1 MRARDDNGAPR
12 VQMRAAA
19 AAAAMALLLAVAAV
33 ATRGGG
39 AGSTAPPG
47 SDAAS
52 TAGHH
57 AVIIVIVVLT
67 PILALLGGA
76 LFIYAQVFR
85 LREMDAE
92 AVKRT
97 KRNRRRLAIAF
108 AVFLAV
114 EAYALR
120 TGHRPWGFLHLSNPF
135 SSAGGGSR
143 GIAPH
148 QVPRSA
154 HTPITGTDWTAIVVI
169 WVLLLAAAAILV
181 VRLRGARG
189 TLRQRPL
196 PAEADEPGEPEVA
209 RLRRERNPRRAV
221 IAAYAA
227 MERLMARDGVPR
239 GAHEAPMEY
248 LGRVT
253 LQGHHGVAAV
263 HRITALFQRA
273 RFSGRPIDEEMRGR
287 AIDAVEELEGEP
299 EAGE

>member
-1 MRARDDNGAPR
+1 MRPPEEAGAPR
-12 VQMRAAA
+12 VGIRAAA
-19 AAAAMALLLAVAAV
+19 AAAAMAVLLAVAAL
-33 ATRGGG
+33 ATRNGGG
-39 AGSTAPPG
+39 GSTAPPG
-47 SDAAS
+47 SGAAA

-57 AVIIVIVVLT
+57 AAIIVIVVLA

-85 LREMDAE
+85 LRERDAE

-108 AVFLAV
+108 AIFLAV

-135 SSAGGGSR
+135 SSESGRAH
-143 GIAPH
+143 GIASH
-148 QVPRSA
+148 RVPRSA

-169 WVLLLAAAAILV
+169 WVLLLAAGAILL

-189 TLRQRPL
+189 ALRLRPL
-196 PAEADEPGEPEVA
+196 PAEADVPPEPEVA

-227 MERLMARDGVPR
+227 MERLMARDGLPR

-287 AIDAVEELEGEP
+287 AIDAVEELEGAP

>member
-1 MRARDDNGAPR
+1 MRPRPEHGAPR
-12 VQMRAAA
+12 VQKRAAA
-19 AAAAMALLLAVAAV
+19 AAAAMAVLLAVAAL

-39 AGSTAPPG
+39 TGSTAPPG

-85 LREMDAE
+85 LRETDVE

-120 TGHRPWGFLHLSNPF
+120 TGHRPWGSLHLSNPF
-135 SSAGGGSR
+135 SGAGGGSR

-181 VRLRGARG
+181 VRLRSTRG
-189 TLRQRPL
+189 PLRARPL

-227 MERLMARDGVPR
+227 MERLMARDGMAR

>member
-1 MRARDDNGAPR
+1 
-12 VQMRAAA
+12 MRAAA
-19 AAAAMALLLAVAAV
+19 AAAAMAVLLAVAAV

-39 AGSTAPPG
+39 NGSTAPPG
-47 SDAAS
+47 SGVAAS
-52 TAGHH
+52 AGHH

-76 LFIYAQVFR
+76 LFIYAQIFR
-85 LREMDAE
+85 LRERDAE
-92 AVKRT
+92 AVKRV

-135 SSAGGGSR
+135 SSGGGRSH

-148 QVPRSA
+148 RVPRSA
-154 HTPITGTDWTAIVVI
+154 HTAITGTDWTAIVVI
-169 WVLLLAAAAILV
+169 WVLLLAAGAILL
-181 VRLRGARG
+181 LRFRASRGPLEARV
-189 TLRQRPL
+189 
-196 PAEADEPGEPEVA
+196 AAAADDDGEPEVV

-227 MERLMARDGVPR
+227 MERLMARDGIAR

-263 HRITALFQRA
+263 HRITGLFQRA

-287 AIDAVEELEGEP
+287 AIAAVEELEGDP
-299 EAGE
+299 EARE

>member
-39 AGSTAPPG
+39 AGSTSPPG

-189 TLRQRPL
+189 MLRQRPL

-227 MERLMARDGVPR
+227 MERLMARDGIPR

>member
-1 MRARDDNGAPR
+1 
-12 VQMRAAA
+12 MRAAA
-19 AAAAMALLLAVAAV
+19 AAAAMAVLLAVAAL

-39 AGSTAPPG
+39 SGSTAPPG
-47 SDAAS
+47 SDAAAA
-52 TAGHH
+52 AGHH

-85 LREMDAE
+85 LRERDAE

-97 KRNRRRLAIAF
+97 RRNRRRLAIAF

-120 TGHRPWGFLHLSNPF
+120 IGHRPWGFLHLSNPF
-135 SSAGGGSR
+135 SGGGGR
-143 GIAPH
+143 THGIAPH
-148 QVPRSA
+148 RVPGSP
-154 HTPITGTDWTAIVVI
+154 HTAITGTDWTAIVVI
-169 WVLLLAAAAILV
+169 WVLLLAAGAILLL
-181 VRLRGARG
+181 RLRSARG
-189 TLRQRPL
+189 ALRPRPL
-196 PAEADEPGEPEVA
+196 PAGADGPPEPEVV

-227 MERLMARDGVPR
+227 MERLMARDGIPR

-253 LQGHHGVAAV
+253 LQGHHGVASV

-287 AIDAVEELEGEP
+287 AIDAVGELEGEP

>member
-1 MRARDDNGAPR
+1 
-12 VQMRAAA
+12 MRAAA
-19 AAAAMALLLAVAAV
+19 AGAAMAVLLAVAAV

-39 AGSTAPPG
+39 SGSTAPPG
-47 SDAAS
+47 SGVAAS
-52 TAGHH
+52 AGHH
-57 AVIIVIVVLT
+57 AVIVVIVVLT

-76 LFIYAQVFR
+76 LFIYAQIFR
-85 LREMDAE
+85 LRERDAE
-92 AVKRT
+92 AVKRV

-135 SSAGGGSR
+135 SSGGGGSH

-148 QVPRSA
+148 RLPRSA
-154 HTPITGTDWTAIVVI
+154 HTAISGTDWTAIVVI
-169 WVLLLAAAAILV
+169 WALLLAAGAILL
-181 VRLRGARG
+181 LRFRASRG
-189 TLRQRPL
+189 PL
-196 PAEADEPGEPEVA
+196 EPRVPLDHAEETGEPEAA

-227 MERLMARDGVPR
+227 MERLMARDGIPR

-253 LQGHHGVAAV
+253 LAGHHGVAAV
-263 HRITALFQRA
+263 HRITGLFQRA
-273 RFSGRPIDEEMRGR
+273 RFSGRPIDEDMRGR
-287 AIDAVEELEGEP
+287 AIAAVEELEGGP
-299 EAGE
+299 EAGG

>member
-1 MRARDDNGAPR
+1 
-12 VQMRAAA
+12 MRAAA
-19 AAAAMALLLAVAAV
+19 AAAAMAVLLAVAAV

-47 SDAAS
+47 SGVAV

-57 AVIIVIVVLT
+57 AVVIVVVVLT

-76 LFIYAQVFR
+76 LFIYAQIFR
-85 LREMDAE
+85 LRERDVE
-92 AVKRT
+92 AVKRIR
-97 KRNRRRLAIAF
+97 RNRRRLAIAF
-108 AVFLAV
+108 AVFLAI

-120 TGHRPWGFLHLSNPF
+120 TGHQPLAFLHLSNPF
-135 SSAGGGSR
+135 SSGGAGSH

-148 QVPRSA
+148 RVPRSP
-154 HTPITGTDWTAIVVI
+154 HTAITGTDWTAIVVI
-169 WVLLLAAAAILV
+169 WFLLLAAGAILL
-181 VRLRGARG
+181 LRFRHSRATLEAR
-189 TLRQRPL
+189 PAA
-196 PAEADEPGEPEVA
+196 AEADETGEREVV

-221 IAAYAA
+221 IAAYGA
-227 MERLMARDGVPR
+227 MERLMARDGIPR

-263 HRITALFQRA
+263 HRITGLFQRA

-287 AIDAVEELEGEP
+287 AIAAVEELEGEP

>member
-1 MRARDDNGAPR
+1 
-12 VQMRAAA
+12 MRAAA

-39 AGSTAPPG
+39 SGSTAPPG
-47 SDAAS
+47 SAVAS
-52 TAGHH
+52 SAGHH
-57 AVIIVIVVLT
+57 AVVIVIVVLT
-67 PILALLGGA
+67 PILALLGCA
-76 LFIYAQVFR
+76 LFIYAQVYR
-85 LREMDAE
+85 LRERDAE
-92 AVKRT
+92 AVRRV

-108 AVFLAV
+108 AVLLAV

-120 TGHRPWGFLHLSNPF
+120 TGHRPWGFLHLSNPL
-135 SSAGGGSR
+135 SGGGGGSH

-148 QVPRSA
+148 RALRPP
-154 HTPITGTDWTAIVVI
+154 HTAVTGTDWTAIVVI
-169 WVLLLAAAAILV
+169 WALLLVAAAIVLV
-181 VRLRGARG
+181 RVRRTRGELRP
-189 TLRQRPL
+189 RPV
-196 PAEADEPGEPEVA
+196 PPETDETAEPEVV

-227 MERLMARDGVPR
+227 MERLMARDGIPR

-263 HRITALFQRA
+263 HRITGLFQRA

-287 AIDAVEELEGEP
+287 AIAAVEELEGPRGAE
-299 EAGE
+299 G

>member
-1 MRARDDNGAPR
+1 MRT
-12 VQMRAAA
+12 AA
-19 AAAAMALLLAVAAV
+19 AAAAMAVLLAVAAL

-39 AGSTAPPG
+39 SGSTAPPG
-47 SDAAS
+47 SDAAA

-57 AVIIVIVVLT
+57 AVIIAIVVLA
-67 PILALLGGA
+67 PIVALLGGA
-76 LFIYAQVFR
+76 LFVYAQVFR
-85 LREMDAE
+85 LRERDAE
-92 AVKRT
+92 AVKRV

-108 AVFLAV
+108 AVILAV

-120 TGHRPWGFLHLSNPF
+120 TGHRPWGLLHLSNPF
-135 SSAGGGSR
+135 SSGGGR
-143 GIAPH
+143 AHGIGAH
-148 QVPRSA
+148 RLPRPA
-154 HTPITGTDWTAIVVI
+154 HTPITGTDWTAVVVI
-169 WVLLLAAAAILV
+169 WILLLAAGAILL
-181 VRLRGARG
+181 VRLRSARG
-189 TLRQRPL
+189 ALRPRPL
-196 PAEADEPGEPEVA
+196 PAAADGPPEPEVA

-227 MERLMARDGVPR
+227 MERLMARDGIPR

-287 AIDAVEELEGEP
+287 AIAAVEELEDEP

>member
-1 MRARDDNGAPR
+1 
-12 VQMRAAA
+12 MRAAA
-19 AAAAMALLLAVAAV
+19 AAAAMAVLLAVAAL

-39 AGSTAPPG
+39 ASTAPPG
-47 SDAAS
+47 SAVAAS
-52 TAGHH
+52 AGHH
-57 AVIIVIVVLT
+57 AVIVVIVVLT

-76 LFIYAQVFR
+76 LFVYAQIFR
-85 LREMDAE
+85 LRERDVE
-92 AVKRT
+92 AVKRI

-120 TGHRPWGFLHLSNPF
+120 TGHQPFSFLHLSNPF
-135 SSAGGGSR
+135 SGGGGR
-143 GIAPH
+143 THGIAPH
-148 QVPRSA
+148 RVPRPA
-154 HTPITGTDWTAIVVI
+154 HTAITGTDWTAIVVI
-169 WVLLLAAAAILV
+169 WVLLLAAGTILFLRFRASRGPLAA
-181 VRLRGARG
+181 
-189 TLRQRPL
+189 RPA
-196 PAEADEPGEPEVA
+196 PADAEEAGEPEVA

-227 MERLMARDGVPR
+227 MERLMARDGIPR

-273 RFSGRPIDEEMRGR
+273 RFSGRPIDEDMRGR
-287 AIDAVEELEGEP
+287 AIAAVEELEGNP
-299 EAGE
+299 EAGG

>member
-1 MRARDDNGAPR
+1 
-12 VQMRAAA
+12 MRAAA
-19 AAAAMALLLAVAAV
+19 AAAAMAALLAVAAV

-39 AGSTAPPG
+39 SGSTAPPG
-47 SDAAS
+47 SGVAAS
-52 TAGHH
+52 AGHH
-57 AVIIVIVVLT
+57 AAIIVIVVLT

-85 LREMDAE
+85 LRERDAD
-92 AVKRT
+92 AVKRV

-120 TGHRPWGFLHLSNPF
+120 TGHRPWSFLHLSNPF
-135 SSAGGGSR
+135 SSGGGRSH

-148 QVPRSA
+148 RVPRSA
-154 HTPITGTDWTAIVVI
+154 HTAITGTDWTAIVVI
-169 WVLLLAAAAILV
+169 WVLLLAAGALLL
-181 VRLRGARG
+181 LRFRASRGPLEARV
-189 TLRQRPL
+189 PL
-196 PAEADEPGEPEVA
+196 AEADETGEPEVV

-227 MERLMARDGVPR
+227 MERLMARDGIPR
-239 GAHEAPMEY
+239 GVHEAPMEY

-253 LQGHHGVAAV
+253 LNGHHGVAAV
-263 HRITALFQRA
+263 HRITGLFQRA

-287 AIDAVEELEGEP
+287 AIAAVEELEGDP